1 VQRVYYAGRMHSMFR
16 QEGNYDG
23 KLPVFV
29 FPTTLNFYID
39 DQSSHKQV
47 LTLYN
52 PYEFTVLFKV
62 LCNNPVKYNVV
73 ETEGLIKSKCCIDIV
88 IRVIDY
94 QCRRED
100 KFRIH
105 LYEHGL
111 PKLLGKKDILAV
123 LCDKVDETNDKELTK
138 GKRRPQ
144 VTEVD
149 ELFQQ
154 HRRESVVIQ
163 RSLPSVHVLLLLLV
177 CILVLMLPTQGDDNV
192 TSSVPKY
199 LYLSVNQKLIAAFIL
214 GLVTMAVLKP

>member
-1 VQRVYYAGRMHSMFR
+1 MIRPDQNF
-16 QEGNYDG
+16 DG

-62 LCNNPVKYNVV
+62 LCNNPTKYNVV

-94 QCRRED
+94 HQVVRRED

-123 LCDKVDETNDKELTK
+123 LCDKVEDNEKESSK
-138 GKRRPQ
+138 ESRRPKLN
-144 VTEVD
+144 EVD

-163 RSLPSVHVLLLLLV
+163 RSLPSVHVLLLLLA
-177 CILVLMLPTQGDDNV
+177 CIIVLMLPTQGENNV
-192 TSSVPKY
+192 NSNVPKY

>member
-1 VQRVYYAGRMHSMFR
+1 MISKDHL
-16 QEGNYDG
+16 DG

-29 FPTTLNFYID
+29 FPTSLNFYID

-62 LCNNPVKYNVV
+62 LCNNPTKYNVV

-88 IRVIDY
+88 VRVIDY
-94 QCRRED
+94 HQVVRRED

-123 LCDKVDETNDKELTK
+123 LCDRITDKEREASK
-138 GKRRPQ
+138 ERRRPMIK
-144 VTEVD
+144 EVD
-149 ELFQQ
+149 EIFQQ
-154 HRRESVVIQ
+154 HRRESVVVQ
-163 RSLPSVHVLLLLLV
+163 RSLPSLHVVLLLLACL
-177 CILVLMLPTQGDDNV
+177 IVLMLPTQGDDINNV
-192 TSSVPKY
+192 NSNVPKY

>member
-1 VQRVYYAGRMHSMFR
+1 MIRKD
-16 QEGNYDG
+16 NLDG

-29 FPTTLNFYID
+29 FPTSLNFYID
-39 DQSSHKQV
+39 DQTSHKQV

-62 LCNNPVKYNVV
+62 LCNNPTKYNVV

-94 QCRRED
+94 HQVVRRED

-123 LCDKVDETNDKELTK
+123 LCDRIGDSEKESSK
-138 GKRRPQ
+138 EGRRPQ
-144 VTEVD
+144 ITEVD

-163 RSLPSVHVLLLLLV
+163 RSLPSVHVLLLLLA
-177 CILVLMLPTQGDDNV
+177 CILVLMLPTQGDDHTN
-192 TSSVPKY
+192 SIVPIY
-199 LYLSVNQKLIAAFIL
+199 LFLSVNQKLIAAFIL

>member
-1 VQRVYYAGRMHSMFR
+1 MIRTDQNF
-16 QEGNYDG
+16 DG

-62 LCNNPVKYNVV
+62 LCNNPTKYNVV

-94 QCRRED
+94 HQVVRRED

-123 LCDKVDETNDKELTK
+123 LCDKVEDNEKESSK
-138 GKRRPQ
+138 DSRRPKLN
-144 VTEVD
+144 EVD

-163 RSLPSVHVLLLLLV
+163 RSLPSVHVLLLLLA
-177 CILVLMLPTQGDDNV
+177 CIIVLMLPTQGDNV
-192 TSSVPKY
+192 NSNVPKY

>member
-1 VQRVYYAGRMHSMFR
+1 MIR
-16 QEGNYDG
+16 QDNFDG

-62 LCNNPVKYNVV
+62 LCNNPTKYNVV

-94 QCRRED
+94 HQVVHRED

-105 LYEHGL
+105 VYEHGL

-123 LCDKVDETNDKELTK
+123 LCDKVEDNEKESIK
-138 GKRRPQ
+138 DSRRPKLN
-144 VTEVD
+144 EVD

-163 RSLPSVHVLLLLLV
+163 RSLPSVHVLLLLLA
-177 CILVLMLPTQGDDNV
+177 CIIVLMLPTQGDTNIN
-192 TSSVPKY
+192 SNVPKY

>member
-1 VQRVYYAGRMHSMFR
+1 MISKD
-16 QEGNYDG
+16 NLDG

-29 FPTTLNFYID
+29 FPTTLTFYID

-62 LCNNPVKYNVV
+62 LCNNPTKYNVV

-94 QCRRED
+94 HQVLRRED

-105 LYEHGL
+105 IYEHGL
-111 PKLLGKKDILAV
+111 PKLLGKKDILAI
-123 LCDKVDETNDKELTK
+123 LCDKVDEREKDSPTDSKK
-138 GKRRPQ
+138 HIIK
-144 VTEVD
+144 EVD

-154 HRRESVVIQ
+154 QQRRESVVVQ
-163 RSLPSVHVLLLLLV
+163 RSLPSIHVVILLLA
-177 CILVLMLPTQGDDNV
+177 CIIILMLPTEGDQNANPNI
-192 TSSVPKY
+192 PKS

>member
-1 VQRVYYAGRMHSMFR
+1 MNSADHL
-16 QEGNYDG
+16 DG

-29 FPTTLNFYID
+29 FPTTLNFYVD
-39 DQSSHKQV
+39 DPTSHKQI

-62 LCNNPVKYNVV
+62 LCNNPTKYNVV

-88 IRVIDY
+88 VRVIEY
-94 QCRRED
+94 QQVVRRED

-123 LCDKVDETNDKELTK
+123 VLCNRATYSIKDGSKE
-138 GKRRPQ
+138 RRPKIK
-144 VTEVD
+144 EVD
-149 ELFQQ
+149 EMFQQ
-154 HRRESVVIQ
+154 HRRESVVVQ
-163 RSLPSVHVLLLLLV
+163 RSLPSLHVVVLLLACL
-177 CILVLMLPTQGDDNV
+177 LVLMLPTQGDEAN
-192 TSSVPKY
+192 TNIPKY

>member
-1 VQRVYYAGRMHSMFR
+1 MIRTDNF
-16 QEGNYDG
+16 DG

-29 FPTTLNFYID
+29 FPTQLNFFIQ

-62 LCNNPVKYNVV
+62 LCNNPTKYNVV

-94 QCRRED
+94 HQVVRRED

-111 PKLLGKKDILAV
+111 PNLLGKKDILAV
-123 LCDKVDETNDKELTK
+123 LCDRVEENEKESAK
-138 GKRRPQ
+138 ESRRPALN
-144 VTEVD
+144 EVD

-154 HRRESVVIQ
+154 HRKESVVIQQ
-163 RSLPSVHVLLLLLV
+163 RSLPSVHVLLLILV
-177 CILVLMLPTQGDDNV
+177 CILALMLPTDGEKNIE
-192 TSSVPKY
+192 SSVPKY

>member
-1 VQRVYYAGRMHSMFR
+1 MQSMIRKDNF
-16 QEGNYDG
+16 DG

-29 FPTTLNFYID
+29 FPTQLNFYID

-62 LCNNPVKYNVV
+62 LCNNPTKYNVV

-94 QCRRED
+94 HQVVRRED

-111 PKLLGKKDILAV
+111 PKLLGKKDILAI
-123 LCDKVDETNDKELTK
+123 LCDKVEDNEKDLSKDN
-138 GKRRPQ
+138 RRPKLN
-144 VTEVD
+144 EVD

-163 RSLPSVHVLLLLLV
+163 RSLPSVHVLLLLLA
-177 CILVLMLPTQGDDNV
+177 CIIVLMLPTQGENNDN
-192 TSSVPKY
+192 SSVPKY

>member
-1 VQRVYYAGRMHSMFR
+1 MIRTDQNF
-16 QEGNYDG
+16 DG

-62 LCNNPVKYNVV
+62 LCNNPTKYNVV

-94 QCRRED
+94 HQVVRRED

-123 LCDKVDETNDKELTK
+123 LCDKVEDNEKESSK
-138 GKRRPQ
+138 ESRRPKLN
-144 VTEVD
+144 EVD

-163 RSLPSVHVLLLLLV
+163 RSLPSVHVLLLLLA
-177 CILVLMLPTQGDDNV
+177 CIIVLMLPTQGENNIN
-192 TSSVPKY
+192 SNVPKY

>member
-1 VQRVYYAGRMHSMFR
+1 MHSMISKD
-16 QEGNYDG
+16 NLDG

-29 FPTTLNFYID
+29 FPTTLTFYID

-62 LCNNPVKYNVV
+62 LCNNPTKYNVV

-94 QCRRED
+94 HQVLRRED

-105 LYEHGL
+105 IYEHGL
-111 PKLLGKKDILAV
+111 PKLLGKKDILAI
-123 LCDKVDETNDKELTK
+123 LCDKVDEREKDSPTDSKK
-138 GKRRPQ
+138 HIIK
-144 VTEVD
+144 EVD

-154 HRRESVVIQ
+154 QQRRESVVVQ
-163 RSLPSVHVLLLLLV
+163 RSLPSIHVVILLLA
-177 CILVLMLPTQGDDNV
+177 CIIILMLPTEGDQNANPNI
-192 TSSVPKY
+192 PKS